1 MNRKV
6 LLSLVTAVLLLS
18 LVLVGCQSG
27 GIAQDVYDKVAAQ
40 LADAQ
45 AKITEAQ
52 NKLNELQASK
62 DAAEKELKTR
72 IAELEA
78 QLAGL
83 QGQLSESGLVGATKA
98 ETAEKIVKYYHDTHE
113 YSTTDLFICSD
124 MSSEVWN
131 MLKAQ
136 GISARIVVGNVH
148 NAISDI
154 LQSDHAWVLAEV
166 APGKYLALETTG
178 GRVVPESENPLYY
191 KGWYFNSPA
200 DLKRHNQLVRE
211 YNVRV
216 GIRNQIN
223 TEANEVVDEHNKA
236 TNQTTAD
243 KLKAVYDKLVELRD
257 TQETELNNI
266 MAEINSLAKKC
277 GT

>member
-1 MNRKV
+1 MSRKI
-6 LLSLVTAVLLLS
+6 LLLLVAAVLLLS

-27 GIAQDVYDKVAAQ
+27 GIAQEVYDKVAAQ

-62 DAAEKELKTR
+62 DAAEKELKTK

-78 QLAGL
+78 RLAGL

-136 GISARIVVGNVH
+136 GINARIAVGNVH

-154 LQSDHAWVLAEV
+154 LLSDHAWVLAEV
-166 APGKYLALETTG
+166 APGEYLALETTA

-236 TNQTTAD
+236 ADQTTAD

-257 TQETELNNI
+257 AQETELNNI

>member
-6 LLSLVTAVLLLS
+6 LLALVAAVLLLS
-18 LVLVGCQSG
+18 FVLVGCQSG

-236 TNQTTAD
+236 ADQTTAD

>member
-1 MNRKV
+1 MNRKI
-6 LLSLVTAVLLLS
+6 LLSLVAAVLLLS
-18 LVLVGCQSG
+18 FVLVGCQSG

-236 TNQTTAD
+236 ADQTTAD

>member
-6 LLSLVTAVLLLS
+6 LLALVAAVLLLS
-18 LVLVGCQSG
+18 FVLVGCQSG

-40 LADAQ
+40 LAEAQ
-45 AKITEAQ
+45 KRITEEQ
-52 NKLNELQASK
+52 NKSKEFQALK
-62 DAAEKELKTR
+62 DAAESELNAAKAK

-78 QLAGL
+78 QMAGVKA
-83 QGQLSESGLVGATKA
+83 QYELVGATKA

-113 YSTTDLFICSD
+113 YSKTGLFMCSD

-136 GISARIVVGNVH
+136 GINARIAVGNVH

-154 LQSDHAWVLAEV
+154 VLCSHAWVLAEV
-166 APGKYLALETTG
+166 APGEYLALETTA

-191 KGWYFNSPA
+191 KGWYFDSPVN
-200 DLKRHNQLVRE
+200 LKSYNQLIRE
-211 YNVRV
+211 YNIRV
-216 GIRNQIN
+216 GIRNDLA
-223 TEANEVVDEHNKA
+223 TEDRAVIEEH
-236 TNQTTAD
+236 NQTTNPQTAE
-243 KLKAVYDKLVELRD
+243 KLKAVHDKLVELIEQQQAD
-257 TQETELNNI
+257 LNNL
-266 MAEINSLAKKC
+266 MNEINGLAKKC

>member
-6 LLSLVTAVLLLS
+6 LLSLVAAVLLLS
-18 LVLVGCQSG
+18 FVLVGCQSG

-40 LADAQ
+40 LAEAQ

-236 TNQTTAD
+236 ADQTTAD

>member
-6 LLSLVTAVLLLS
+6 LLALVAAVLLLS
-18 LVLVGCQSG
+18 FVLVGCQSG

-136 GISARIVVGNVH
+136 GINARIAVGNVH

-166 APGKYLALETTG
+166 APGEYLALETTA

-191 KGWYFNSPA
+191 KGWYFDSPVN
-200 DLKRHNQLVRE
+200 LKSYNQLIRE
-211 YNVRV
+211 YNIRV
-216 GIRNQIN
+216 GIRNDLA
-223 TEANEVVDEHNKA
+223 TEDKAVIEEHNQ
-236 TNQTTAD
+236 TNNPQTAE
-243 KLKAVYDKLVELRD
+243 KLKAVHDKLVELVEQ
-257 TQETELNNI
+257 QEAELNNL
-266 MAEINSLAKKC
+266 MNEINSLAKKC

>member
-1 MNRKV
+1 MNRKI
-6 LLSLVTAVLLLS
+6 LLSLVAAVLLLS
-18 LVLVGCQSG
+18 FVLVGCQSG

-131 MLKAQ
+131 MLKVQ

-236 TNQTTAD
+236 ADQTTAD

>member
-18 LVLVGCQSG
+18 FVLVGCQSG

-45 AKITEAQ
+45 AKFAEAQ
-52 NKLNELQASK
+52 NKLNELQADK
-62 DAAEKELKTR
+62 DAAEKELQAK

-78 QLAGL
+78 QVAGL
-83 QGQLSESGLVGATKA
+83 QSQLSESGLVGATKA
-98 ETAEKIVKYYHDTHE
+98 ETAEKIVKYYHDTHQ

-136 GISARIVVGNVH
+136 GISARVVVGDIH

-154 LQSDHAWVLAEV
+154 LLSDHAWVLAEV
-166 APGKYLALETTG
+166 APGEYLALETTG

-191 KGWYFNSPA
+191 KGWYFSSPA

-216 GIRNQIN
+216 GIHNDLAAEDR
-223 TEANEVVDEHNKA
+223 AVVEEHNQT
-236 TNQTTAD
+236 TNPQTAD
-243 KLKAVYDKLVELRD
+243 KLKAVHDKLVELIEQQQAD
-257 TQETELNNI
+257 LNNL
-266 MAEINSLAKKC
+266 MNEINGLAKKC